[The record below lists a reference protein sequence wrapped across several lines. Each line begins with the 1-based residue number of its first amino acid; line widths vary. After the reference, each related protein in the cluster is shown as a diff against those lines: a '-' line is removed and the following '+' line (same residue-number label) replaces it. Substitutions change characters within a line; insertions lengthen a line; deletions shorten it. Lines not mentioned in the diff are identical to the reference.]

1 MTVRKM
7 QKEKDVLFR
16 TKQENQ
22 KVQAKTMSEM
32 NALKSV
38 DNDIDEFEKRVLKK
52 SGDSD
57 SDEEMPAIIKKP
69 SQKNKSALG
78 ASEMSIDKRV
88 SKLTSTVMPN
98 ESIDARVKKSPQVME
113 SIKHQR

>member
-38 DNDIDEFEKRVLKK
+38 DSLRKYVLY
-52 SGDSD
+52 
-57 SDEEMPAIIKKP
+57 
-69 SQKNKSALG
+69 
-78 ASEMSIDKRV
+78 
-88 SKLTSTVMPN
+88 
-98 ESIDARVKKSPQVME
+98 
-113 SIKHQR
+113 